1 MLDFFKCISLKQG
14 HQGEIVALHFNTEGD
29 KLITASFDNT
39 ARVYYFTQIWDVQ
52 SGECIRILED
62 H

>member
-39 ARVYYFTQIWDVQ
+39 ARVYYFT
-52 SGECIRILED
+52 
-62 H
+62 